1 MTQHRDITLPCAG
14 YAEWRF
20 RIGRTVEGI
29 AAGGSHRIRRRD
41 EDVTRELTAA
51 HRLAKLTTEQA
62 PVAAAEDAED
72 VA

>member
-1 MTQHRDITLPCAG
+1 MGAPRDVSLPPCG
-14 YAEWRF
+14 YTVWVYRT
-20 RIGRTVEGI
+20 GHTVEGI

-51 HRLAKLTTEQA
+51 HRLAKLTTGQA

-72 VA
+72 MA